1 MPCDDTLIDEK
12 TNTVTTINDI
22 ILIFLNKLIHL
33 FTLMVVKSVVL

>member
-22 ILIFLNKLIHL
+22 ILIFLIKLIHL